1 MDDPALISSI
11 KAKTDL
17 IGTQFTAEARRVVGS
32 TIYAYVG
39 STKTIGPVSVIDDAR
54 QPIDLTGRNL
64 KFCLATKSGVP
75 LFEYDPDISGSSFS
89 VDNLDASVRSV
100 KRDFLWSLRDA
111 DDGTSQ

>member
-1 MDDPALISSI
+1 MLS
-11 KAKTDL
+11 KHYL
-17 IGTQFTAEARRVVGS
+17 RVRGQHK
-32 TIYAYVG
+32 G
-39 STKTIGPVSVIDDAR
+39 NRPVSVIDDAR

-75 LFEYDPDISGSSFS
+75 LFEYAPDISGSSFS

-111 DDGTSQ
+111 DDGDEPVTFGDFHVILQQKEYKPWPQAHC